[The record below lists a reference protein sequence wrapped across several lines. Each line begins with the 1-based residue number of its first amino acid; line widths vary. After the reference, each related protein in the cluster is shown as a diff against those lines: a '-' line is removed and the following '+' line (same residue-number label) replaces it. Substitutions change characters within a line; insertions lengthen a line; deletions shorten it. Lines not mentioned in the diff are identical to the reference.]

1 MIDGGSSG
9 GQPSPDSL
17 LATVAAATA
26 APAGPPLSSLSR
38 RMLTRAGRS
47 TRLRLSRPTDVPDG
61 HSRSRSRSR
70 SGSPPSSTACRSGGG
85 GCSGGGGIGGGAGAP
100 QGLERRL
107 SFSAGR
113 SLSRL
118 WSKTDVSGRRARS
131 RLVPAP
137 AATADGGLESEA
149 LASSLSGSTAAAASG
164 GEGGEAAAASSLS
177 PSPLP
182 LVPVMTSSRGLYG
195 RGGSSGGGGGG
206 GGDSFIEVAT
216 PVSPAVPVSLSGDY
230 GLSWPVPTGSADCD
244 AAAERGAWG
253 GAGDG
258 GSDCVIDES
267 PASPPSPLPA
277 SSLPGVAASAGG
289 APASVSTPPR
299 MWLGKNATI
308 SRKKSHIAPP
318 SITAAAAVDEF
329 GGKEESSLS
338 AAAAATLRSG
348 GRPLSISRRHW
359 RAATLHRT
367 QSSTAGSQE
376 AEVAAVSAPS
386 AGRSPPV
393 RSGGYGSGG
402 ALSRGNTSIGGSKTF
417 RPWSSVSR
425 ALGKPASLGTVV
437 SPATNDGE
445 ALLLPSRMSLS
456 ESEGEG
462 MECSESGEGHAS
474 SGAPVGRLSLPG
486 NLRLMAN
493 GHGREVVPGS
503 ICGSSAGGGG
513 GGGDATVS
521 TVAVVED
528 DAWNGR
534 GWAGNL
540 SAPPPRGGAGSAVA
554 AVDAPPAPLPSTG
567 APASGP
573 PSPSLAVVALGPLAD
588 PGGSGSQRSGSQRSG
603 SGCEGHNVGVPSDG
617 IRVGATNAG
626 DSGEAAAAA
635 ASSDAAP
642 SSRTGGRRPFLGSPG
657 GGGVASLARAL
668 LTVRHRLQ
676 LRHR

>member
-1 MIDGGSSG
+1 
-9 GQPSPDSL
+9 
-17 LATVAAATA
+17 
-26 APAGPPLSSLSR
+26 
-38 RMLTRAGRS
+38 
-47 TRLRLSRPTDVPDG
+47 
-61 HSRSRSRSR
+61 
-70 SGSPPSSTACRSGGG
+70 
-85 GCSGGGGIGGGAGAP
+85 
-100 QGLERRL
+100 
-107 SFSAGR
+107 
-113 SLSRL
+113 
-118 WSKTDVSGRRARS
+118 
-131 RLVPAP
+131 
-137 AATADGGLESEA
+137 
-149 LASSLSGSTAAAASG
+149 
-164 GEGGEAAAASSLS
+164 
-177 PSPLP
+177 
-182 LVPVMTSSRGLYG
+182 MTSSRGLYG